1 MKIHRT
7 FFVLMGFIPFL
18 VGQVHAQNPTNPVL
32 HDATLPQLV
41 EYALKNKPEIQQAL
55 IDEEIGER
63 DIKSALSGWLP
74 QIRANASL
82 DHNLKQQVSPL
93 TIGDETSYITMGTK
107 NSSGIVLQADQQILN
122 AGLIQASKSAKYY
135 REQYDLNTENESINT
150 IVEVS
155 KAYFDIL
162 TSQEQLEII
171 VENINRQEKQFQ
183 DARAQYEVGLVDKT
197 DFQRAQIS
205 LSNSRADLKRTT
217 ELLKYKYAF
226 LKSLIGYDTNRD
238 LSLSFNGQEM
248 EANVLLD
255 TTEMLNYQNR
265 VEFRQLQTQK
275 QLQLINTNYNKLQY
289 LPTLSGFYN
298 HSWAFN
304 DDDFSNLYNQ
314 SYPGSVIGLRLS
326 IPIFTG
332 TKRIQEIKRSQLLE
346 ERLDLDIV
354 NSRNQINSQ
363 YELAM
368 ASYKANLN
376 DWRTAKENVEISEE
390 VYNTIKLQYDEG
402 IKAYLDLMTSET
414 DLRTAQLNYLNS
426 LYSLLSAKLDVKQA
440 LGTISLGTISLNQ

>member
-93 TIGDETSYITMGTK
+93 TVGDETSYITLGTK

-122 AGLIQASKSAKYY
+122 AGLIQASKTAKYY

-155 KAYFDIL
+155 KAYYDIL

-171 VENINRQEKQFQ
+171 TENINRQEKQFQ

-205 LSNSRADLKRTT
+205 LSNSRADLKRTS
-217 ELLKYKYAF
+217 ELLKYKYAY

-275 QLQLINTNYNKLQY
+275 QLQLINTSYSKLQY

-298 HSWAFN
+298 YSWAFN
-304 DDDFSNLYNQ
+304 DDDFGNLYNQ

>member
-1 MKIHRT
+1 MKICKT
-7 FFVLMGFIPFL
+7 IFVLLGFIPL
-18 VGQVHAQNPTNPVL
+18 LIPQVHAQSPTSPELQN
-32 HDATLPQLV
+32 ATLPQLV

-376 DWRTAKENVEISEE
+376 DWRTARENVEISEE

-426 LYSLLSAKLDVKQA
+426 LYSLLSSKLDVKQA